1 MGEVYRAR
9 DTRLGRYV
17 ATKVLPEQLSKN
29 PQALAR
35 FEREAKAVGTLS
47 HPNIVAIFDVGT
59 EHGVVYIITELLEGE
74 TLRARLDS
82 GAMVLRKV
90 LETGSALADGLGAA
104 HAKGIVHRDLK
115 PGNIFLTADGRV
127 KILDFGLARFQT
139 AAPEGD
145 TASIGLDTQTEPGI
159 VCGTVGYMSPEQVR
173 GTAVGPASDIF
184 SFGIVLYEM
193 VAGRRPFSGQSSV
206 ETMSAVLRE
215 EPAGLVNSGRPIP
228 VELESLIFHCL
239 EKNPENRFQS
249 ASDVAFCLRSIQGA
263 SGHKTSGA
271 PAGPPSVMVTSSRSA
286 IDSIAVL
293 PFANTGRDPDV
304 QYLSDGITESIIN
317 SLASIAQLRV
327 VPRSTVFRYLQQD
340 VDPQT
345 TGRELNVRA
354 VLTGRLIQRGE
365 TLVVS
370 TELVDV
376 VEGSQL
382 WGERYNRKLADIFAV
397 EQEIARKIY
406 DALRLK
412 LTDEDQK
419 RLARR
424 CPQNSEAYQLTLKG
438 RYCWNR
444 RTEEA
449 LKKGVEYFQRAND
462 KDPGYAG
469 AYSGLADC
477 WHGLG
482 WYSFLAPRDAFPKAM
497 VASRKALE
505 LDESLAGAHASL
517 AYELLIYDWN
527 WADSERE
534 FKRATELDPKYAT
547 AFHWYADYLGAM
559 GRMEDAIEQSK
570 LALDL
575 EPLSLIINTWVGWR
589 FYLAHR
595 FDQAIDQYRKTLEL
609 DPDFVP
615 ACWQL
620 GLAYEQMAVAGE
632 ALAALQKADGLSRS
646 SPVYTASLAHAYA
659 TLGQPADARRLLQNL
674 DALSKQ
680 RYVPAYHIAVIHAG
694 LGERSAAFQWLE
706 AAYEER
712 SHWLVYL
719 KADPRFGSL
728 HSDTRFWDL
737 LHRVG
742 LSV

>member
-1 MGEVYRAR
+1 MHLSVGTRLGPYEIISPLGAGGMGEVYRAR

-317 SLASIAQLRV
+317 SLASIA
-327 VPRSTVFRYLQQD
+327 
-340 VDPQT
+340 
-345 TGRELNVRA
+345 
-354 VLTGRLIQRGE
+354 
-365 TLVVS
+365 
-370 TELVDV
+370 
-376 VEGSQL
+376 
-382 WGERYNRKLADIFAV
+382 
-397 EQEIARKIY
+397 
-406 DALRLK
+406 
-412 LTDEDQK
+412 
-419 RLARR
+419 
-424 CPQNSEAYQLTLKG
+424 
-438 RYCWNR
+438 
-444 RTEEA
+444 
-449 LKKGVEYFQRAND
+449 
-462 KDPGYAG
+462 
-469 AYSGLADC
+469 
-477 WHGLG
+477 
-482 WYSFLAPRDAFPKAM
+482 
-497 VASRKALE
+497 
-505 LDESLAGAHASL
+505 
-517 AYELLIYDWN
+517 
-527 WADSERE
+527 
-534 FKRATELDPKYAT
+534 
-547 AFHWYADYLGAM
+547 
-559 GRMEDAIEQSK
+559 
-570 LALDL
+570 
-575 EPLSLIINTWVGWR
+575 
-589 FYLAHR
+589 
-595 FDQAIDQYRKTLEL
+595 
-609 DPDFVP
+609 
-615 ACWQL
+615 
-620 GLAYEQMAVAGE
+620 
-632 ALAALQKADGLSRS
+632 
-646 SPVYTASLAHAYA
+646 
-659 TLGQPADARRLLQNL
+659 
-674 DALSKQ
+674 
-680 RYVPAYHIAVIHAG
+680 
-694 LGERSAAFQWLE
+694 
-706 AAYEER
+706 
-712 SHWLVYL
+712 
-719 KADPRFGSL
+719 
-728 HSDTRFWDL
+728 
-737 LHRVG
+737 
-742 LSV
+742 